1 MMKKLLSLLVFSS
14 LIYASSSYEIA
25 SKLVNDSSKDAKL
38 RLLFPSGSY
47 MQGGMPNIKAI
58 TQVLKMNSL
67 LTYAYNNALNM
78 QVKFRAKAKAGIFLK
93 AITLAYEQIGINY
106 YLISE
111 YSKNNDEMSVA
122 FTINSKFSI
131 DPGSLYE
138 ALRKT
143 GVYIVDA
150 KRNGNEFSYELDFS
164 RASIQADFMLNSGS
178 LLELSKPL
186 DSYFIKINNVS
197 KLIID
202 RNLNNIWYPKI
213 EFLDKNL
220 NLISTYKSDK
230 SFKELNLA
238 VPKMCAYIIVGDA
251 FTLEN
256 IKLGLNIKGM

>member
-1 MMKKLLSLLVFSS
+1 MKKLISLFLLATFS
-14 LIYASSSYEIA
+14 YATSSYEIA

-47 MQGGMPNIKAI
+47 MYAGKPNISAI
-58 TQVLKMNSL
+58 AQVLKMNSL
-67 LTYAYNNALNM
+67 LTYAYSNAQNM
-78 QVKFRAKAKAGIFLK
+78 QVKFSAKAKAGIFLK
-93 AITLAYEQIGINY
+93 AITRAYEQIGINY

-111 YSKNNDEMSVA
+111 YSKNNDEMSVS
-122 FTINSKFSI
+122 FVINSKFSI

-138 ALRKT
+138 ALKRT
-143 GVYIVDA
+143 GVYIIDA
-150 KRNGNEFSYELDFS
+150 KREGNTFSYTLDFS
-164 RASIQADFMLNSGS
+164 GANIPADFILNRGD
-178 LLELSKPL
+178 LLELTKPL
-186 DSYFIKINNVS
+186 DAYFIKVNNIS

-202 RNLNNIWYPKI
+202 RNLNNIWYPKV

-230 SFKELNLA
+230 SFKDLNLA

-256 IKLGLNIKGM
+256 IRLGLNIKGM